1 MGQIMIFHGRE
12 TIELFRIIFVYKFFI
27 LIRSLFEFLK
37 MIRLANE
44 SNTLI
49 LNLMFIC
56 PVKKI
61 QKLIILCWKK
71 TIELLPT
78 NFCL

>member
-1 MGQIMIFHGRE
+1 MGQIRIFHGRE

-27 LIRSLFEFLK
+27 LIRSLFEILK
-37 MIRLANE
+37 IIRLANE

-56 PVKKI
+56 PVKKN
-61 QKLIILCWKK
+61 QKLIILY
-71 TIELLPT
+71 
-78 NFCL
+78 

>member
-27 LIRSLFEFLK
+27 LIRSLFEILK
-37 MIRLANE
+37 IIRLANE

-56 PVKKI
+56 PVKKN
-61 QKLIILCWKK
+61 QKLIILCWKE

>member
-1 MGQIMIFHGRE
+1 MIFHGRE

-61 QKLIILCWKK
+61 QKLIILC
-71 TIELLPT
+71 
-78 NFCL
+78 

>member
-1 MGQIMIFHGRE
+1 MIFHGRE

-27 LIRSLFEFLK
+27 LIRSLFEILK
-37 MIRLANE
+37 IIRLANE

-56 PVKKI
+56 PVKKNK
-61 QKLIILCWKK
+61 KLIILC
-71 TIELLPT
+71 
-78 NFCL
+78 

>member
-1 MGQIMIFHGRE
+1 MIFHGRE

-27 LIRSLFEFLK
+27 LIRSLFEILK
-37 MIRLANE
+37 IIRLANE

-56 PVKKI
+56 PVKKN
-61 QKLIILCWKK
+61 QKLIILY
-71 TIELLPT
+71 
-78 NFCL
+78 